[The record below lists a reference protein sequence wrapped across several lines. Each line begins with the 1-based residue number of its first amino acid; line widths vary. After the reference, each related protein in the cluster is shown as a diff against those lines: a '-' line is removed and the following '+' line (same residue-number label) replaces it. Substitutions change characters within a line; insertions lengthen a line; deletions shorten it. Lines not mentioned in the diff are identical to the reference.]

1 MRGCTNGGFIVLL
14 RRQTLKNKMMGHNLL
29 KGKKGIIFGALNDMS
44 IAWKVA
50 ERAVDEGATI
60 TLSNTPMAVRMGT
73 VSELGKKLN
82 AEVIPADATS
92 VDDLKTVFERS
103 MEVLGGPVDFVLHSI
118 GMSPN
123 VRKKRTYD
131 DLDYNFLQKTLDI
144 SAISFHKMLQVAKKM
159 DAIAEY
165 GSVVAL
171 SYVAAQRTF
180 FGYNDMADAK
190 SLLESIARSFG
201 YIYGRE
207 KNVRINTISQSPT
220 HTTAGDGVKGMDHL
234 MDFANK
240 MSPLG
245 NATADECAGYCILM
259 FSDFTRKVTMQNLYH
274 DGGFSSMGMS
284 LRAMNQYSKGL
295 EEYTDENGHIIYG

>member
-1 MRGCTNGGFIVLL
+1 MS
-14 RRQTLKNKMMGHNLL
+14 HNLL
-29 KGKKGIIFGALNDMS
+29 KGKRGIVFGALNDMS

-50 ERAVDEGATI
+50 EKAVEEGAVI
-60 TLSNTPMAVRMGT
+60 TLSNTPIAVRMGE
-73 VSELGKKLN
+73 VDELAAKLN
-82 AEVIPADATS
+82 AQVIPADATS
-92 VDDLKTVFERS
+92 VEDLENVFSKSIEI
-103 MEVLGGPVDFVLHSI
+103 LGGKIDFVLHSI

-131 DLDYNFLQKTLDI
+131 DLDYNMLDKTLDI
-144 SAISFHKMLQVAKKM
+144 SAVSFHKMLQVAKKQ
-159 DAIAEY
+159 DAIAEN

-171 SYVAAQRTF
+171 SYVAAQRSF

-190 SLLESIARSFG
+190 ALLESIARSFG

-207 KNVRINTISQSPT
+207 RGVRVNTISQSPT
-220 HTTAGDGVKGMDHL
+220 LTTAGSGVKGMEHL
-234 MDFANK
+234 MDFSDK

-245 NATADECAGYCILM
+245 NASADECADYCIVM
-259 FSDFTRKVTMQNLYH
+259 FSDLTKKVTMQNLFH

-295 EEYTDENGHIIYG
+295 EEYTDENGKIIYG

>member
-1 MRGCTNGGFIVLL
+1 MANNI
-14 RRQTLKNKMMGHNLL
+14 L
-29 KGKKGIIFGALNDMS
+29 KGKRGIIFGALNEQS

-50 ERAVDEGATI
+50 EKAVEEGAII
-60 TLSNTPMAVRMGT
+60 TLSNTPIALRMG
-73 VSELGKKLN
+73 ELDGLSQKLN
-82 AEVIPADATS
+82 APVIPADATS
-92 VDDLKTVFERS
+92 VEDLKMVFEQS
-103 MEVLGGPVDFVLHSI
+103 MELLGGKIDFVLHSI

-123 VRKKRTYD
+123 VRKQRTYD
-131 DLDYNFLQKTLDI
+131 DLDYNFLDKTLDV

-165 GSVVAL
+165 GSVIAL

-207 KNVRINTISQSPT
+207 KHVRVNTISQSPT
-220 HTTAGDGVKGMDHL
+220 PTTAGNGVKGMHAL
-234 MDFANK
+234 MSFAHK

-245 NATADECAGYCILM
+245 NASADDCADYCVMM
-259 FSDFTRKVTMQNLYH
+259 FSDYTRKVTMQNLFH

-284 LRAMNQYSKGL
+284 LRAMNQYSKDT
-295 EEYTDENGHIIYG
+295 EAFEDENGKIIYG